1 MPYTP
6 EVIDHFEHPRF
17 AGEVEGADVRVRV
30 ENPVCGDILELTAK
44 CAMDGKFEQVRF
56 RAKGCVPSM
65 AAGSVLTELL
75 TGGARE
81 IRREDVVRAL
91 GGLSAESM
99 HVSYL
104 AADAAKALM
113 EEVRGLRGGSGV
125 R

>member
-1 MPYTP
+1 MPDTA
-6 EVIDHFEHPRF
+6 EVIDDCEHPRV

-44 CAMDGKFEQVRF
+44 CGADGGFEQVRF

-65 AAGSVLTELL
+65 AAGSVLTDMLI
-75 TGGARE
+75 GAARE

-104 AADAAKALM
+104 AADAAKALL
-113 EEVRGLRGGSGV
+113 EKARGLRGGSGV